1 MTFTSN
7 HTDVIMV
14 KDFASGLVTFNWSNM
29 PTEIHFIIHL
39 LLVFVLLAIFP
50 ISKLLHVPGVFFS
63 VGGTPA
69 DLMRQIEAGEVS
81 APPHHSPF
89 FFIDPNS
96 IKAGVE
102 AMYTAAI
109 YFLNNP

>member
-1 MTFTSN
+1 MGGE
-7 HTDVIMV
+7 
-14 KDFASGLVTFNWSNM
+14 DFAFFTQ
-29 PTEIHFIIHL
+29 TEHD
-39 LLVFVLLAIFP
+39 
-50 ISKLLHVPGVFFS
+50 VPGVFFS